1 MQQIV
6 SSKRRDASFH
16 EHVLFFTSQT
26 NGGFVWPRGKAQRLE
41 SGAIESSLKLK
52 RMSQQPNQL

>member
-41 SGAIESSLKLK
+41 SGAIESSLKTEK
-52 RMSQQPNQL
+52 NEPTA